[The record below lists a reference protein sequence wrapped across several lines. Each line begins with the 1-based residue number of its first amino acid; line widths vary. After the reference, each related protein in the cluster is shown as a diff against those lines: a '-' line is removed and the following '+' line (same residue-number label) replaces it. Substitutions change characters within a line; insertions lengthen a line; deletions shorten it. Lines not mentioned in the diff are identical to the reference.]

1 MAAKSSWHRY
11 GTKLRHCHPRYTH
24 LAFGH
29 DTKRLGIV
37 SVKPRYRGERFWP
50 AAVNMS
56 RPTLAM
62 RRRGPVSPAERGV
75 LSVFRGRAAAFR
87 NHISYRLRSVT
98 GTALGRART
107 ERKCAENC
115 DKRHSKVS

>member
-1 MAAKSSWHRY
+1 MERNY
-11 GTKLRHCHPRYTH
+11 VIVT
-24 LAFGH
+24 
-29 DTKRLGIV
+29 LGIHILLLDMIRNV
-37 SVKPRYRGERFWP
+37 SESYRYSHAIRESDFGP

-56 RPTLAM
+56 CPTLAM
-62 RRRGPVSPAERGV
+62 RRRGAVSPAERGV

-98 GTALGRART
+98 GTALGRARR